1 MRLSYLLCLLIN
13 LHLIIQVASVVNY
26 KEYSSDA
33 KPNKSNNFNDL
44 LGIAVECPHRG
55 AMKNFAV
62 EANSTY
68 VWYDYSCYSSITNA
82 NEFDESILKTV
93 YYTNSVVIRKS
104 ISQSVDY
111 LRDLNIL
118 CPVDYALSKFVL
130 SRTDENYLSAEY
142 ACVGVKSSKQTK
154 SNSATND
161 QTATGNAKSIEILN
175 DLTCGDTTIESE
187 EAPGTPLRGFKVDVS
202 FSANGDA
209 KVQYLFSMH
218 SLRSIEREKKEWAKK
233 MEALRKSNTQAN

>member
-55 AMKNFAV
+55 ALKNFAV

-93 YYTNSVVIRKS
+93 YYTNAVVIRKS

-161 QTATGNAKSIEILN
+161 QSSTGNAKSIEILN

>member
-111 LRDLNIL
+111 LRDLNLL

-187 EAPGTPLRGFKVDVS
+187 EAPGTPLRFKVDVS

>member
-55 AMKNFAV
+55 ALKNFAV

-218 SLRSIEREKKEWAKK
+218 SLRSIEKEKIYWTKQ
-233 MEALRKSNTQAN
+233 MESLRKSNTQAN

>member
-44 LGIAVECPHRG
+44 LGIEVECPHRG

-62 EANSTY
+62 EANTTY

-161 QTATGNAKSIEILN
+161 QSSTGNAKSIEILN

>member
-1 MRLSYLLCLLIN
+1 LLIN
-13 LHLIIQVASVVNY
+13 LHLINQVASVVNY

-55 AMKNFAV
+55 ALKNFAV

-93 YYTNSVVIRKS
+93 YYTNAVVIRKS

-111 LRDLNIL
+111 LRDLNLL

>member
-55 AMKNFAV
+55 ALKNFAV

-93 YYTNSVVIRKS
+93 YYTNAVVIRKS

-161 QTATGNAKSIEILN
+161 QNATGNAKSIEILN

-187 EAPGTPLRGFKVDVS
+187 EAPGTPLKGFKVDVS